1 MLCIFF
7 FEYTATT
14 NIDAYGHPRSLHDAL
29 PLHGGE
35 RCGGRVA
42 YLRLRGSGLGGV
54 EVPAERAPSMIDE
67 YPVLAV
73 AAAFAEGRTVMHGLA
88 ELRVKESDRLG
99 VMAEGL
105 AACGARVEADAD
117 SMTVDGG
124 RVRGGATMRTRLG
137 HPHALEIGRGAGR
150 GKVGQY
156 VESSVVAGS

>member
-1 MLCIFF
+1 MGAGIELRNAR
-7 FEYTATT
+7 EQ
-14 NIDAYGHPRSLHDAL
+14 
-29 PLHGGE
+29 GGE
-35 RCGGRVA
+35 PAADLLVRGS
-42 YLRLRGSGLGGV
+42 RLRGV

-105 AACGARVEADAD
+105 AACGARVEAAAD

-124 RVRGGATMRTRLG
+124 PVRGGATIGTQLDHRIGMAFLVLG
-137 HPHALEIGRGAGR
+137 PASEPPIAAIGRAACGGR
-150 GKVGQY
+150 GGEHV
-156 VESSVVAGS
+156 